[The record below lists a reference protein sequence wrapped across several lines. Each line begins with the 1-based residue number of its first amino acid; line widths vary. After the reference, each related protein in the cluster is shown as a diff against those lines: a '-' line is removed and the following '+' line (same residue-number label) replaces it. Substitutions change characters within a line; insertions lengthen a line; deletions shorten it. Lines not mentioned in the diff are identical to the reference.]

1 MHGEKMNFDQLFL
14 SNSKLSGEFLVKTHP
29 IFRRLG
35 LKYTD
40 QIIRASKVWKRFEA
54 EQYEL
59 WFMPE
64 DSLVIPIIGE
74 GKIKTKTYQPG
85 SFFMPRLKDKEKIEC
100 ELLKEESTVIIT
112 LPFADYSA
120 MNDSWHKNCKGD
132 FLLTDIS

>member
-1 MHGEKMNFDQLFL
+1 MDFDNLFQ
-14 SNSKLSGEFLVKTHP
+14 SNGKLSGEFLVKVHP

-35 LKYTD
+35 LNYTD

-54 EQYEL
+54 DQYDL

-64 DSLVIPIIGE
+64 NALIIPIIGE
-74 GKIKTKTYQPG
+74 AMIKTKTYQPG
-85 SFFMPRLKDKEKIEC
+85 SFFFPRLTDTDKVEC
-100 ELLKEESTVIIT
+100 ELLREEATVIIA
-112 LPFADYSA
+112 LPFVDYTA